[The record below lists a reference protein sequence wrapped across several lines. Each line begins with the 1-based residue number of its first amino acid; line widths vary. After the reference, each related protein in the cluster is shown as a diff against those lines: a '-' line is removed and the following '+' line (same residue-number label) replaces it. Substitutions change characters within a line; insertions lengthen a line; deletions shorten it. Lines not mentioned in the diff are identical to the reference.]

1 MSQEEVLHSSRLSG
15 ADRRKQ
21 LIEVAIDLFSRK
33 GFAGTT
39 TREIAAAAGVT
50 EAIIFRHFQT
60 KSGFYNAILDY
71 IKSVE
76 PLDEWLSEAQTLMDD
91 RDDEGLLRLLV
102 TKIIGVSRRHPKME
116 RLIHMAALEGHELAA
131 LHMQRFNMPIGMKFA
146 EYIGLRQ
153 REGAIRP
160 GDPFT
165 MLLFIA
171 GGAQFYSLHRFIHT
185 FDPCPDQNDDT
196 VISDFTRYLVHGL
209 LLPQGKQS

>member
-1 MSQEEVLHSSRLSG
+1 MEPDEISHPSRLS
-15 ADRRKQ
+15 AVERKKQ

-60 KSGFYNAILDY
+60 KSGFYNAILDH

-76 PLDEWLSEAQTLMDD
+76 PLDEWLAQAEKLMEA
-91 RDDEGLLRLLV
+91 RDDEGLFRHII
-102 TKIIGVSRRHPKME
+102 TKIIWISRHHSKIE
-116 RLIHMAALEGHELAA
+116 RLIHLAALEGHELAV
-131 LHMQRFNMPIGMKFA
+131 LHMQRFNMPIGEKFK
-146 EYIGLRQ
+146 EYIALRQ
-153 REGAIRP
+153 REGAMQS

-171 GGAQFYSLHRFIHT
+171 GGAQFYSLHRYIHT
-185 FDPCPDQNDDT
+185 FDPCPDANDEA
-196 VISDFTRYLVHGL
+196 VISEMTRYLMRGL
-209 LLPQGKQS
+209 LTPQGKQS